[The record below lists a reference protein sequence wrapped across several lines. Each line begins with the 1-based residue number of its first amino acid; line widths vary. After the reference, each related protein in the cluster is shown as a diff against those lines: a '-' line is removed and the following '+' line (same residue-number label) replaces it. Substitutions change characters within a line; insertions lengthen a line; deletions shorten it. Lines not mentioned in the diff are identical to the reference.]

1 MGMDLRPRLSPYKR
15 LLILRDMPLNEI
27 GLETRRGRASGQGQ
41 GHKGRMYYRESRP
54 DSSRLTFRRYE
65 DH

>member
-41 GHKGRMYYRESRP
+41 GHKGRMYIESRGQTHRVW
-54 DSSRLTFRRYE
+54 S
-65 DH
+65 